1 MKIKIVSG
9 NIEAVVELKDTE
21 TAKAIF
27 DKLPIK
33 GNANT
38 WGEEIYFEIPVS
50 LEEEDDAKEIVHD
63 VFIKVWEKMD
73 SLPPDVNYKSYL
85 YKSVNNRGL
94 NFIRDRKKLVQLD
107 QISEEKYSSS
117 LAEMEEK
124 ELERAIELAIH
135 SLPDKCR
142 EVFELSR
149 YEGLT
154 YKSIAEKMAVSVK
167 TVEAQMSKALRLLR
181 EHLAEFLSLIILYL
195 II

>member
-1 MKIKIVSG
+1 MESVNKN
-9 NIEAVVELKDTE
+9 NIQD
-21 TAKAIF
+21 I
-27 DKLPIK
+27 
-33 GNANT
+33 T
-38 WGEEIYFEIPVS
+38 WFEDLFRTHFAPLCQFAMNFTGS
-50 LEEEDDAKEIVHD
+50 DLDDAKEIVHD

>member
-1 MKIKIVSG
+1 MESVNKNNTQDNTLFEDLFRTHFTPLCQFAMKFTG
-9 NIEAVVELKDTE
+9 GDL
-21 TAKAIF
+21 
-27 DKLPIK
+27 
-33 GNANT
+33 
-38 WGEEIYFEIPVS
+38 
-50 LEEEDDAKEIVHD
+50 DDAKEIVHD

-73 SLPPDVNYKSYL
+73 SLPTDVNYKSYL

-149 YEGLT
+149 YGGLT